1 MEELLD
7 SLLAECRPYTRQG
20 KVATYIPEL
29 AKGDPSNLGIY
40 VLNSDGRHYQAGDW
54 QKHFTIQSVVK
65 PILLLLALLD
75 NGEEVVRSK
84 VGVEAT
90 GKPFDAINVTDSPL
104 LSEHLNPMVNM
115 GAIAIC
121 TLLKGKDYTERF
133 QRLLEFTRLLAGNPE
148 IEMDEAVYRSEK
160 RTGSKNRALAFLLK
174 SYGMLDDGVEEVLD
188 CYFRACSI
196 RVNSRDLAHISFA
209 LANHGKALQS
219 DEPLFPR
226 PVRPL
231 CERHHAHLRHVRWV
245 GGLRHPGGP
254 ARQERGWR
262 RYYGRGA
269 HPYGHWDL
277 LTRLGRKREQPGRHS
292 DAGAPVPADVSEYF
306 LTAEC
311 IEVRLKGGNVRSED
325 GACPASDSISARE
338 SGNAMGVP
346 A

>member
-7 SLLAECRPYTRQG
+7 SLLAECRPYTQQG

-29 AKGDPSNLGIY
+29 AKGDPSKLGIY

-75 NGEEVVRSK
+75 NGEEVVRAK

-121 TLLKGKDYTERF
+121 TLIKGGDYTERF
-133 QRLLEFTRLLAGNPE
+133 QRLLEFTRLLADNPE
-148 IEMDEAVYRSEK
+148 IEMDEEVYRSEK

-209 LANHGKALQS
+209 LASHGKALQS
-219 DEPLFPR
+219 DEPLFPAR
-226 PVRPL
+226 YARYVNAIMLTCGMYDGSGDFAIRVGLP
-231 CERHHAHLRHVRWV
+231 AKSGV
-245 GGLRHPGGP
+245 GGGIMAVVPTRMGIGIYSPGLDGKGNSL
-254 ARQERGWR
+254 AGIQVLERLSR
-262 RYYGRGA
+262 RMY
-269 HPYGHWDL
+269 L
-277 LTRLGRKREQPGRHS
+277 
-292 DAGAPVPADVSEYF
+292 
-306 LTAEC
+306 
-311 IEVRLKGGNVRSED
+311 
-325 GACPASDSISARE
+325 SIF
-338 SGNAMGVP
+338 
-346 A
+346 